1 MRSQTKKFIKWG
13 GLAIVALIALSYLVQ
28 SVWISPEI
36 RARVVDEG
44 GKPVKGAVVL
54 LVWMVKAP
62 LNETNYGPIAMYE
75 ALTDESGNFVIPGW
89 GPRFNFSGHLQQGEP
104 KTYIFHPDF
113 YPVTENNLIKDAPL
127 KQFAPVYIGYHM
139 NEKVFRLKRFSTLL
153 TDRKEALDT
162 LVLLHIDSI
171 LNSPRD
177 CLWKQMPLMLSSLH
191 KAKLWMLEQG
201 VEQSLPNIYLYNRIG
216 KENLCGDPAQFFKE
230 YLK

>member
-13 GLAIVALIALSYLVQ
+13 GVVIVALIALGYLLQ

-62 LNETNYGPIAMYE
+62 LNETNYGPIAMHE
-75 ALTDESGNFVIPGW
+75 ALTDENGGFVIPGW
-89 GPRFNFSGHLQQGEP
+89 GPRFDFSGHLQQGEP

-127 KQFAPVYIGYHM
+127 KRFAPVYIGYHM
-139 NEKVFRLKRFSTLL
+139 NEQVFQLKPFRGSP
-153 TDRKEALDT
+153 KENVEALNYFG
-162 LVLLHIDSI
+162 IDIHSLI
-171 LNSPRD
+171 WSQD
-177 CLWKQMPLMLSSLH
+177 CLYKQAPQMLAGLY
-191 KAKLWMLEQG
+191 KIKIKLQRQTNELN
-201 VEQSLPNIYLYNRIG
+201 SLPNIDQFMQPEAI
-216 KENLCGDPAQFFKE
+216 KQCGDAKIFFEE

>member
-1 MRSQTKKFIKWG
+1 MPSQTKKFIKWG
-13 GLAIVALIALSYLVQ
+13 GLAIVALIALSYLLQ

-62 LNETNYGPIAMYE
+62 LNETNYGPIAMHE
-75 ALTDESGNFVIPGW
+75 ALTDENGGFVIPGW
-89 GPRFNFSGHLQQGEP
+89 GPRFDFSGHLQQGEP

-127 KQFAPVYIGYHM
+127 KQFAPVYIRYHM
-139 NEKVFRLKRFSTLL
+139 HGKEFQLTRFQGSLKEYEQTLGYLARQLELTIWFSKNCVYQQMPRILTGLHKVKMRLKEQTG
-153 TDRKEALDT
+153 EG
-162 LVLLHIDSI
+162 
-171 LNSPRD
+171 
-177 CLWKQMPLMLSSLH
+177 SSL
-191 KAKLWMLEQG
+191 
-201 VEQSLPNIYLYNRIG
+201 PDIYYFAQPVIEER
-216 KENLCGDPAQFFKE
+216 CGDAKQFFKE